1 VARDPRSGREA
12 PEASPAL
19 IPAPLSGPNSRR
31 VRDGRQ
37 SPWRAVAA
45 ATALNAPLGSLYAF
59 SVLLKPLET
68 LLGLSRADLALVFA
82 LASAGFGAGMTLAA
96 KLFGVASPP
105 LLVLACAGASTLGI
119 ALAATAGG
127 LAQLAIGYGVL
138 FGAGGGAAYI
148 LMQQAVNLAVTRRH
162 GLVNGYLVSL
172 YPAGAM
178 IAAPVFGWAVREL
191 GVRATLG
198 GLAAVL
204 AVTGSISAWLIARS
218 GATLAAATVVA
229 PGERERRR
237 PVFWR
242 LWLVFFLAASAGL
255 MVLSQAAGII
265 TAYGGATALAV
276 YGTTFITGSIA
287 AARLGGGWMVD
298 WLAIPTVAA
307 GAHAVALAGNVAL
320 TLWPGPGVSVLALAL
335 VGLGY
340 GVISGVA
347 AAAVAVYWRRALYG
361 RVASRLYTAWCAA
374 AIVLPITAGRLFDL
388 TQGYGA
394 AVLIAA
400 GANALGI
407 LVALGLPRQGTPRS
421 EARLRADRG
430 QPTAAVPAR
439 PSGPTTR
446 RDAGTS

>member
-1 VARDPRSGREA
+1 VSAGARVPYTHPR
-12 PEASPAL
+12 AS
-19 IPAPLSGPNSRR
+19 ISIIVGDT
-31 VRDGRQ
+31 DGRQ
-37 SPWRAVAA
+37 SPWRAIAA

-59 SVLLKPLET
+59 SVFLQPLEA
-68 LLGLSRADLALVFA
+68 LLGLHRADLAIVFA
-82 LASAGFGAGMTLAA
+82 VAAAGFGAGMILAPSVY
-96 KLFGVASPP
+96 GVAPTP
-105 LLVLACAGASTLGI
+105 LVVLACAATSTLGI

-127 LAQLAIGYGVL
+127 LAQLAIGYGVC

-148 LMQQAVNLAVTRRH
+148 VVQQIVNLAVTGRH
-162 GLVNGYLVSL
+162 GLVNGYVVSL

-178 IAAPVFGWAVREL
+178 IAAPLFGWGIRAL

-204 AVTGSISAWLIARS
+204 AVTGLISAWLTARS
-218 GATLAAATVVA
+218 GVTLAATTGVSALRA
-229 PGERERRR
+229 DERRR

-265 TAYGGATALAV
+265 TAYGGAAPLAV
-276 YGTTFITGSIA
+276 YGTTFITATIA

-298 WLAIPTVAA
+298 WLAIPSVAA
-307 GAHAVALAGNVAL
+307 GAHAVALAGSVAL
-320 TLWPGPGVSVLALAL
+320 TLWPGPAISVIALAL

-340 GVISGVA
+340 GLISGVT

-361 RVASRLYTAWCAA
+361 RMAGRIYMAWCAA

-388 TQGYGA
+388 THGYGT

-400 GANALGI
+400 GGNALGI
-407 LVALGLPRQGTPRS
+407 VVSLGLPRQPS
-421 EARLRADRG
+421 SPAPSRG
-430 QPTAAVPAR
+430 R
-439 PSGPTTR
+439 
-446 RDAGTS
+446 